1 LTGRERTAE
10 ILHAIYRELLGQYGA
25 QKWWPLYT
33 GSAWEIMIGAVLTQ
47 HTTWS
52 NVELALNNILSVW
65 GPEGLSRPEMMLE
78 AQTETLAAL
87 VRPAGFYTAKPLKL
101 QNLARFVVERGG
113 LEQFAASPESTEN
126 LRTELLGVWGIGPET
141 ADAILL
147 YVLDRPVFV
156 ADAYAKR
163 LGMRWGLLDAA
174 AGYGA
179 VQRLYMEHLP
189 PDVEMFKEYHALIV
203 AHGKD
208 LCRPKPRC
216 ELCPLGRPV
225 RLDNREGAGAENG
238 EVSSWECPRL
248 YIIQRR

>member
-1 LTGRERTAE
+1 MRKSRLPDIRSRFLTTPLRITRYSLLVTSLTFHAGEAILTGRERTAE

-78 AQTETLAAL
+78 AQTETLAVL

-126 LRTELLGVWGIGPET
+126 LRTELLGVWGIGP
-141 ADAILL
+141 
-147 YVLDRPVFV
+147 
-156 ADAYAKR
+156 
-163 LGMRWGLLDAA
+163 
-174 AGYGA
+174 
-179 VQRLYMEHLP
+179 
-189 PDVEMFKEYHALIV
+189 
-203 AHGKD
+203 
-208 LCRPKPRC
+208 
-216 ELCPLGRPV
+216 
-225 RLDNREGAGAENG
+225 
-238 EVSSWECPRL
+238 
-248 YIIQRR
+248 